1 MGDHRA
7 SSESSE
13 SSWACLDMAD
23 GAPEGNRRRRDCRLA
38 LPRAAIRRRLDPPRP
53 GHGPVG
59 PGPGRARARPRA
71 SGRGQGTDRHVPRD
85 APGLQGRRGPGRRGA
100 RDGGSGPAP
109 SGGALQLRV
118 GPTPALSSGR
128 TGAPDGALMRVG
140 LICRPFSFHGGVET
154 ATAGLL
160 GALRDAGHDVELI
173 STRRQRS
180 VPGLVVRRV
189 PTLRHPSVLRL
200 ISFAVAARTAAARH
214 GYDLVQSHERVLR
227 QDLYR
232 AGEGSHAGYLEAIG
246 RRGAGVNPYHRL
258 VLALERR
265 IFQLRTARH
274 VVAISRQG
282 KEEIERRYGTD
293 PERVTLIYNGVD
305 LARFHPDSRGHHR
318 RPTREALGIPQGAWT
333 VLFVGSGFERK
344 GLGPLLEAFARVA
357 DAGSRLVVT
366 GKGDVARYQSLAAS
380 LGIGER
386 IIWTGAKEE
395 VERLYAA
402 ADAVALPARYEPF
415 GHVHLEALASG
426 VPVLSSARA

>member
-1 MGDHRA
+1 M
-7 SSESSE
+7 
-13 SSWACLDMAD
+13 
-23 GAPEGNRRRRDCRLA
+23 RL
-38 LPRAAIRRRLDPPRP
+38 
-53 GHGPVG
+53 
-59 PGPGRARARPRA
+59 
-71 SGRGQGTDRHVPRD
+71 
-85 APGLQGRRGPGRRGA
+85 
-100 RDGGSGPAP
+100 
-109 SGGALQLRV
+109 
-118 GPTPALSSGR
+118 
-128 TGAPDGALMRVG
+128 G

-160 GALRDAGHDVELI
+160 TALRRAGHDVELI
-173 STRRQRS
+173 STRRQAS

-200 ISFAVAARTAAARH
+200 LSFAVAARAAAARH
-214 GYDLVQSHERVLR
+214 GYDLVQSHERGLG

-232 AGEGSHAGYLEAIG
+232 AGEGSHAAYLEAMG
-246 RRGAGVNPYHRL
+246 RKVADLNPYHRL

-305 LARFHPDSRGHHR
+305 LERFHPDNRDRHR
-318 RPTREALGIPQGAWT
+318 RPTREALRIPEEAWT

-344 GLGPLLEAFARVA
+344 GLAPLLEAFARMT

-366 GKGDVARYQSLAAS
+366 GKGDVVRYQNLAAS
-380 LGIGER
+380 LGIAER
-386 IIWTGAKEE
+386 TIWTGPKEE

-415 GHVHLEALASG
+415 GNVHLEALASG
-426 VPVLSSARA
+426 VPVLSSARAGGSEIVCNGENGWVASGPTAGPIAEGLAALRDAPPGGWAPRARASVERFTYAAQAQAFTTLYELLRR

>member
-1 MGDHRA
+1 M
-7 SSESSE
+7 
-13 SSWACLDMAD
+13 
-23 GAPEGNRRRRDCRLA
+23 RL
-38 LPRAAIRRRLDPPRP
+38 
-53 GHGPVG
+53 
-59 PGPGRARARPRA
+59 
-71 SGRGQGTDRHVPRD
+71 
-85 APGLQGRRGPGRRGA
+85 
-100 RDGGSGPAP
+100 
-109 SGGALQLRV
+109 
-118 GPTPALSSGR
+118 
-128 TGAPDGALMRVG
+128 G

-160 GALRDAGHDVELI
+160 TALRRAGHDVELI
-173 STRRQRS
+173 STRRQAS

-200 ISFAVAARTAAARH
+200 LSFAVAARAAAARH
-214 GYDLVQSHERVLR
+214 GYDLVQSHERGLG

-232 AGEGSHAGYLEAIG
+232 AGEGSHAAYLEAMG
-246 RRGAGVNPYHRL
+246 RKVADLNPYHRL

-305 LARFHPDSRGHHR
+305 LERFHPDNRDRHR
-318 RPTREALGIPQGAWT
+318 RPTREALRIPEEAWT

-344 GLGPLLEAFARVA
+344 GLAPLLEAFARMT

-366 GKGDVARYQSLAAS
+366 GKGDVVRYQNLAAS
-380 LGIGER
+380 LGIAER
-386 IIWTGAKEE
+386 TIWTGPKEE

-415 GHVHLEALASG
+415 GNVHLEALASG
-426 VPVLSSARA
+426 VPVLSSARAGGSEIVCNGENGWVASEPTAGPIAEGLAALRDAPPGGWAPRARASVERFTYAAQAQAFTTLYELLRR